1 MNTFTACVERG
12 ENWWV
17 AQLVEDPG
25 VIVQARRLDQIQEEI
40 RDALAL
46 FPELTD
52 SPETASVH
60 LDLVG
65 EIEQKAQ
72 ATRDQLAA
80 IREREAH
87 ELANMSQHARRLADS
102 GYNYRDIAYLLG
114 ITYGRV
120 GQILKAETS
129 TA

>member
-46 FPELTD
+46 SRSLSIHRKQLVFILT
-52 SPETASVH
+52 
-60 LDLVG
+60 LLV
-65 EIEQKAQ
+65 
-72 ATRDQLAA
+72 R
-80 IREREAH
+80 
-87 ELANMSQHARRLADS
+87 
-102 GYNYRDIAYLLG
+102 
-114 ITYGRV
+114 
-120 GQILKAETS
+120 
-129 TA
+129 

>member
-1 MNTFTACVERG
+1 MHTFTACVERG

-25 VIVQARRLDQIQEEI
+25 VIVQACRLDQIQEEI

-52 SPETASVH
+52 SPETAMVH

-65 EIEQKAQ
+65 EVEQQAQ
-72 ATRDQLAA
+72 AIREQLAA

-120 GQILKAETS
+120 GQILKEETS

>member
-1 MNTFTACVERG
+1 MITFIARVERG

-52 SPETASVH
+52 SPETAIVH

-65 EIEQKAQ
+65 EVEQQAQ
-72 ATRDQLAA
+72 VTRNQLAA
-80 IREREAH
+80 IREREAR
-87 ELANMSQHARRLADS
+87 ELANMARQARQLAGS
-102 GYNYRDIAYLLG
+102 EYNYRDITYLLG